1 MRLSE
6 VEFKAMNRPFRQFLQ
21 RRVEFPLFQ
30 RLGLREEGQDILE
43 VGCGSGYGAVLLAR
57 LHPHSY
63 VGVDLMP
70 EQIALAQKRKLAKAE
85 FLVRDAA
92 DLQCFSAESKDVVVI
107 FGVLHHIPTWRA
119 VITEIHRVL
128 KPGGKL
134 FVEEPDGRYVGI
146 FDRVFHWG
154 HPPAGLFRLQE
165 FEAYLSE
172 SGFKVHRRVRTFG
185 FGLYAL
191 EKD

>member
-1 MRLSE
+1 
-6 VEFKAMNRPFRQFLQ
+6 MNRPFRQFLQ
-21 RRVEFPLFQ
+21 RTVEFPLLQ

-57 LHPHSY
+57 LHPHGY
-63 VGVDLMP
+63 VGIDLMP
-70 EQIALAQKRKLAKAE
+70 EQIALAQNRKLTNAE

-92 DLQCFSAESKDVVVI
+92 DLHCCWDGSKDVVVI
-107 FGVLHHIPTWRA
+107 FGVLHHIPAWRE

-134 FVEEPDGRYVGI
+134 FVEEPDGRYVGT
-146 FDRVFHWG
+146 FDRFFHWG
-154 HPPAGLFRLQE
+154 HPPAGLFRLKD
-165 FEAYLSE
+165 FETYLSGH
-172 SGFKVHRRVRTFG
+172 GFKIHRRVRTLG

-191 EKD
+191 EKV